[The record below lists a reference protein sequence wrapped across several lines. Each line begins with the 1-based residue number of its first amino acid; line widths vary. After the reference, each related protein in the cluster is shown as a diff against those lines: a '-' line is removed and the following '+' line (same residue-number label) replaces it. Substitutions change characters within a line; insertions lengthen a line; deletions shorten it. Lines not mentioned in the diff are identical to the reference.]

1 MIPEKTDSAAARK
14 RKGSAGGRPTAF
26 NAEMY
31 KGRNVVERGFAH
43 SKQWRGITTRYEK
56 LAIVYRG
63 AAVLQATI
71 RWLQLL
77 GDTP

>member
-43 SKQWRGITTRYEK
+43 SKQWRGITTR
-56 LAIVYRG
+56 
-63 AAVLQATI
+63 
-71 RWLQLL
+71 
-77 GDTP
+77 